1 MGNSGHSEAMTAH
14 SSRFL
19 FLSIALGAC
28 LGCGGSKLE
37 AKTNAPF
44 DVADEAP
51 GAMQTSYAAPL
62 ESVSV
67 PITQLERKD
76 VLATIDAGLGRF
88 LQKFEMEPSLTV
100 GGGFA
105 GFRIVRVLDTEA
117 FRGLG
122 IGAGDVI
129 TSINQH
135 PIERP
140 TEAFEAFIGLRTAP
154 SLEVD
159 YLRGGRP
166 MRLSLPIIG
175 KGAPTQTNTS
185 APSTEPATATPK
197 ESSKSRAQ
205 TTSPSAKK

>member
-1 MGNSGHSEAMTAH
+1 MTTQ
-14 SSRFL
+14 RGPFL
-19 FLSIALGAC
+19 FLSIALGVC

-37 AKTNAPF
+37 AQSSAPL
-44 DVADEAP
+44 DVADDAP
-51 GAMQTSYAAPL
+51 QAMQSTYAPL

-67 PITQLERKD
+67 PITQLERED

-105 GFRIVRVLDTEA
+105 GFRIVRVLEPNS

-140 TEAFEAFIGLRTAP
+140 TEAYEAFVGLRTAP

-166 MRLSLPIIG
+166 MRLSLPIVG
-175 KGAPTQTNTS
+175 QTPSAQPGSS
-185 APSTEPATATPK
+185 APPAAVDAPPKSPESKTENV
-197 ESSKSRAQ
+197 KSRSQPTPAA
-205 TTSPSAKK
+205 TKK

>member
-1 MGNSGHSEAMTAH
+1 MTAH
-14 SSRFL
+14 TGPFL
-19 FLSIALGAC
+19 FLCIAFGAT

-37 AKTNAPF
+37 AKTSAPL
-44 DVADEAP
+44 DVADEP
-51 GAMQTSYAAPL
+51 PDAMQSSYAAPL

-105 GFRIVRVLDTEA
+105 GFRIVRVLDPEA

-166 MRLSLPIIG
+166 MRLSLPIVG
-175 KGAPTQTNTS
+175 AGAPATQATS
-185 APSTEPATATPK
+185 DVAPAASAADAQVKQESGKARTQKAAPS
-197 ESSKSRAQ
+197 
-205 TTSPSAKK
+205 KK